1 MKTFYLHFRD
11 KTKLIKENEQQM
23 QMEMEESADE
33 E

>member
-11 KTKLIKENEQQM
+11 KAKSIKEKEQQM